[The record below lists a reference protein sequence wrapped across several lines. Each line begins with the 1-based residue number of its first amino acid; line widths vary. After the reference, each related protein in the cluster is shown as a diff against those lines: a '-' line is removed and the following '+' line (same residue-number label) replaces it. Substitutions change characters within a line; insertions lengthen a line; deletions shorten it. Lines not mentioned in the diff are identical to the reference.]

1 MTAHTYDDALFRA
14 QFPAFADATT
24 YPEALLSGY
33 FAQASCYVSAH
44 DYGRLI
50 GDCRQLALNQLTAHL
65 AILGADLAADPTFYG
80 NVGIATSA
88 TVDKA
93 TVSLQIPT
101 DRGPFIAWLN
111 KTGFG
116 QQLAALLHV
125 KSTGG
130 TYVGGFPERAA
141 FRKAYGAF

>member
-1 MTAHTYDDALFRA
+1 VTAHTYDDALFRA
-14 QFPAFADATT
+14 QFPAFASTTT

-33 FAQASCYVSAH
+33 WSQASCYVSAH

-65 AILGADLAADPTFYG
+65 AILGAELTADPAGGT
-80 NVGIATSA
+80 GIVSA
-88 TVDKA
+88 SSIDK
-93 TVSLQIPT
+93 VSVTLQIPAS
-101 DRGPFIAWLN
+101 RGPFVAWLN

-116 QQLAALLHV
+116 QQLAALLRV